1 MEKYFQIKSSKT
13 ESENKGDSS
22 TDDGDEFSGPVLQYI
37 PWVEKYRPAKI
48 DEVAHQEEV
57 LAILRSCLKGSD
69 VPHMLFYGP
78 PGTGKTTT
86 ILAFCKEL
94 YGVDFW
100 RERVLELNASDERGI
115 SVVRHKIKTFA
126 GTAVSTTRP
135 DGTPCPS
142 FKVVILDEADSMTN
156 AAQSALRRTMEV
168 HSKSTRFCL
177 ICNYVSRIID
187 PITSRCAKFRFKPLS
202 EEHMSRRLKMIS
214 DNESVDI
221 NEEAIQA
228 LLEFSEGD
236 MRKSITFLQCVA
248 KLRAGQTIVKEDI
261 LEVSGCIDQ
270 SVIDNWIKISFSG
283 SFDQAQCFI
292 QQVIADGFAA
302 NQLLSQLHDAIIAN
316 EQLGDSQKAKVMEK
330 ISLCDKRL
338 MDGACEYFQLLDVTC
353 EMMKCE
359 LS

>member
-1 MEKYFQIKSSKT
+1 
-13 ESENKGDSS
+13 
-22 TDDGDEFSGPVLQYI
+22 
-37 PWVEKYRPAKI
+37 
-48 DEVAHQEEV
+48 
-57 LAILRSCLKGSD
+57 
-69 VPHMLFYGP
+69 
-78 PGTGKTTT
+78 
-86 ILAFCKEL
+86 
-94 YGVDFW
+94 
-100 RERVLELNASDERGI
+100 
-115 SVVRHKIKTFA
+115 
-126 GTAVSTTRP
+126 
-135 DGTPCPS
+135 
-142 FKVVILDEADSMTN
+142 
-156 AAQSALRRTMEV
+156 
-168 HSKSTRFCL
+168 
-177 ICNYVSRIID
+177 
-187 PITSRCAKFRFKPLS
+187 
-202 EEHMSRRLKMIS
+202 
-214 DNESVDI
+214 
-221 NEEAIQA
+221 
-228 LLEFSEGD
+228 
-236 MRKSITFLQCVA
+236 VA